1 MRYAIISDVHSNL
14 EAFNA
19 VLEKIDCLGI
29 RDIICLG
36 DIVGYNANPNECVDI
51 VRSRNIKCIMGN
63 HDSRAAGLEGTDNF
77 TDIAKEAIY
86 WTRKQLNQESLLFLK
101 NLPRMLTFD
110 NSRAAAVHGFINNTD
125 RYILTLNDAYEN
137 FQLMKVEHLHPA
149 VCFFGHTHRSITYR
163 YIDENIY
170 TAFDIEVRP
179 DTRSLYLIN
188 PGAVGQPRDG
198 SPMASFVLYDA
209 EERLVRFFRVQYDI
223 IKTAHK
229 VLNAG
234 LPAALAQRL
243 KIGY

>member
-36 DIVGYNANPNECVDI
+36 DIVGYNADPNECVDT
-51 VRSRNIKCIMGN
+51 VMSRNIKCVMGN
-63 HDSRAAGLEGTDNF
+63 HDSRAVGLEEPDNF

-86 WTRKQLNQESLLFLK
+86 WTRRQLGQESLLFLK
-101 NLPRMLTFD
+101 NLPRKITFD
-110 NSRAAAVHGFINNTD
+110 NSRVAAVHGFINNTD
-125 RYILTLNDAYEN
+125 RYIMTLNDAYEN
-137 FQLMKVEHLHPA
+137 FKLMKIKYGHAA
-149 VCFFGHTHRSITYR
+149 VCFFGHTHRPITFK
-163 YIDENIY
+163 YINDNVTES
-170 TAFDIEVRP
+170 FDTE
-179 DTRSLYLIN
+179 TRLEGKYLYLIN

-198 SPMASFVLYDA
+198 IPMASFLLYDA
-209 EERLVRFFRVQYDI
+209 EERQIRFFRVKYDI

-234 LPAALAQRL
+234 LPAALAERL